1 MVQTYVKKMRIDFFA
16 FPVEMR
22 DYMHIALI
30 TPDSIIQAIESN
42 SPMIEKR
49 KGELFA
55 RLRRKYSPV
64 HVMPA
69 FHPIVTIPT
78 EYAKVSDI
86 PKHSGMIARG
96 FEIVVTSALHGKHSG
111 DELRTID
118 VIDTDYGRIEC
129 KIGASRLYWAG
140 K

>member
-1 MVQTYVKKMRIDFFA
+1 MVQTYVKKMGIDFFA

-22 DYMHIALI
+22 DCMHIALI
-30 TPDSIIQAIESN
+30 APDSIINAIEHD

-55 RLRRKYSPV
+55 RLRRKYSPI

-69 FHPIVTIPT
+69 FHPVALIPT
-78 EYAKVSDI
+78 EYAKVADI
-86 PKHSGMIARG
+86 PKHSNMIARG
-96 FEIVVTSALHGKHSG
+96 FEIVVASALQGKHTG
-111 DELRTID
+111 DKLRSVDIIETE
-118 VIDTDYGRIEC
+118 YGTIEC